1 MQGLFNMPMS
11 TQASSSLIFDSP
23 AYEWDEDFIS
33 GRPKT
38 YGSQNVPYVVG
49 RCDVTSSRVP
59 TTADKLIDCFLT
71 VLDDRDVPHGPST
84 YQALDLRALCAG
96 CNTRTVENGRGD
108 DVKRPVA
115 LLDDRSR
122 FANNQSTK
130 AGYRRANPGLLNATQ
145 LLTELRKKRYNFV
158 GQPDAERRL
167 LYVTNPDCWVIM
179 VLLLTASPEQARY
192 LIEFFYKYLGFK
204 TSLNIHRPSHGVRSF
219 ALEFHLQFYVWREE
233 DTLRPDPRKKR
244 TDKPLRRSF
253 RLHHLEDERSEGAL
267 QVCIYEA
274 QVSCLVAGLDNHSWV
289 AYLFLDTYYQE
300 ESSSESV
307 EFYHSQEDL
316 RTDPLTAGIRDSD
329 MPIWTPREYFLVVYE
344 CRLQQVKHALQ
355 NLVSMLKLKLEPY
368 NQDSLTLVPCPADH
382 VCFSPAQKKK
392 IQQTLNEAS
401 RVLRQTIHSICKAV
415 EVWDRF
421 CSRDVAHLS
430 DILRPRHGKSE
441 EISPYRV
448 VARIGEHIDG
458 LRDLQRL
465 AEQQQELCTGLAREL
480 EMELAMEDNE
490 ITFQQQATGEWL
502 KTLTAIGALFLPFT
516 ATAALFSMQPGIL
529 PVSFYT
535 GKSFLLCWLIPT
547 SLAVGAVVY
556 YNRKSFLLTRS
567 RSRRA
572 SRRGHTYSQQV
583 RGWYTESTRS
593 LISWGAEVSPSD
605 DIELGSVSRAASFH
619 D

>member
-122 FANNQSTK
+122 FADNQSTK

-145 LLTELRKKRYNFV
+145 LLTELRKKRYHFV
-158 GQPDAERRL
+158 GHPDAERRL

-253 RLHHLEDERSEGAL
+253 RLHHLENERSEGAP

-465 AEQQQELCTGLAREL
+465 AEQQQELCTGLAREVCSIFRGRRGVRDCPSKRL
-480 EMELAMEDNE
+480 TTSAGNGARHGRQRDHCP
-490 ITFQQQATGEWL
+490 ATGNGGMVEDL
-502 KTLTAIGALFLPFT
+502 DSNRCI
-516 ATAALFSMQPGIL
+516 
-529 PVSFYT
+529 
-535 GKSFLLCWLIPT
+535 IPT
-547 SLAVGAVVY
+547 IYSHGCFVQHATWHSTRQLLYWKIVSPLLAHTHESRRRSCCVLQPKVIPVDPFSKPKGLA
-556 YNRKSFLLTRS
+556 SGSHLLTTSARLV
-567 RSRRA
+567 
-572 SRRGHTYSQQV
+572 Y
-583 RGWYTESTRS
+583 
-593 LISWGAEVSPSD
+593 
-605 DIELGSVSRAASFH
+605 
-619 D
+619 

>member
-1 MQGLFNMPMS
+1 
-11 TQASSSLIFDSP
+11 
-23 AYEWDEDFIS
+23 
-33 GRPKT
+33 
-38 YGSQNVPYVVG
+38 
-49 RCDVTSSRVP
+49 
-59 TTADKLIDCFLT
+59 
-71 VLDDRDVPHGPST
+71 
-84 YQALDLRALCAG
+84 
-96 CNTRTVENGRGD
+96 
-108 DVKRPVA
+108 
-115 LLDDRSR
+115 
-122 FANNQSTK
+122 
-130 AGYRRANPGLLNATQ
+130 
-145 LLTELRKKRYNFV
+145 
-158 GQPDAERRL
+158 
-167 LYVTNPDCWVIM
+167 
-179 VLLLTASPEQARY
+179 
-192 LIEFFYKYLGFK
+192 
-204 TSLNIHRPSHGVRSF
+204 
-219 ALEFHLQFYVWREE
+219 
-233 DTLRPDPRKKR
+233 
-244 TDKPLRRSF
+244 
-253 RLHHLEDERSEGAL
+253 
-267 QVCIYEA
+267 
-274 QVSCLVAGLDNHSWV
+274 
-289 AYLFLDTYYQE
+289 
-300 ESSSESV
+300 
-307 EFYHSQEDL
+307 
-316 RTDPLTAGIRDSD
+316 

-368 NQDSLTLVPCPADH
+368 NQDSLTLVPCPADR

-401 RVLRQTIHSICKAV
+401 RVLRQTIHSICKAI

-490 ITFQQQATGEWL
+490 ITVQQQATGEWL

-529 PVSFYT
+529 PASFYT
-535 GKSFLLCWLIPT
+535 GRSFLLCWLIPT

-583 RGWYTESTRS
+583 HGWYTESTRS